1 MEELKIVLL
10 GYMGSGKTTI
20 GRIVANHLNVK
31 FLDLDEYIEQRENL
45 PVAKIFK
52 EKGEVYFRKKEH
64 YYLNEIFS
72 GQNSFLLS
80 LGGGTPCFGTN
91 MELINERTLNSFY
104 IQTSIEELVKRLKK
118 GKAHRP
124 MIAHLDDDELQE
136 FIGKHLFERSFFY
149 NQAHQLVKSEQRTP
163 TEIAEIIV
171 NSLV

>member
-20 GRIVANHLNVK
+20 GRIIANQLNVK
-31 FLDLDEYIEQRENL
+31 FLDLDEYIEQKENL
-45 PVAKIFK
+45 SVRAIFK

-64 YYLNEIFS
+64 QYLKEIFL
-72 GQNSFLLS
+72 NHNKFVLS

-91 MELINERTLNSFY
+91 MELINQNTANSVYIDVGIKELSERLLFEKS
-104 IQTSIEELVKRLKK
+104 
-118 GKAHRP
+118 HRP
-124 MIAHLDDDELQE
+124 MIAHLKDDELNE

-149 NQAHQLVKSEQRTP
+149 NQARHKVKSDHRTAN
-163 TEIAEIIV
+163 ELAEVII